1 MNSFKIAWRSIQQ
14 RGFGSLLTIL
24 SMGLGVTMVVAVLT
38 IHGVVSQS
46 FRANN
51 SFGYNII
58 VGARGGGLQLTLNS
72 VYYLSKPVENIPYEY
87 YLAFCDK
94 ETRSRDL
101 KNSIAYH
108 AKQAVDET
116 MALTALALPG
126 SAGMGAALSDAIIK
140 DAFDFQQTSAMKLN
154 ERGLYKRYTH
164 IAVPLCQGDYYV
176 DPETQLAFRC
186 VGTTP
191 NFFTDL
197 VLDIDS
203 NKKFQFAEGRN
214 FVEKSDE
221 NGLFECV
228 VGAVVANRCDIK
240 IGDKLQATHGDPNS
254 SSAHIHEQDY
264 TVVGIIDG
272 TGTPNDRVV
281 FLNMEGFF
289 LMEDHAKTIEK
300 DGVLKTEDDLNN
312 EAQDEPVLA
321 PLDDSF
327 FDDEGDPP
335 ETIENNP
342 DAAVEPTPPET
353 PQLSREEEFARK
365 QNATRVPLPIEQREV
380 TSILIRTSLS
390 DEVGAIGYFLPGQ
403 INEGDLET
411 TLNWTPYRP
420 ERSQKAA
427 QAVNP
432 VMEVASLFQ
441 VFVDPIRWMLLALTS
456 MICIVSALS
465 ILVGIYNSMNQRKHE
480 IAVMR
485 ALGANR
491 VRVMNIILCES
502 VLLALMGGLLG
513 WVLGHSLNGLL
524 GPSVEDRTGVALG
537 FFDFAPAVEISVLT
551 LGIIPDSLISAS
563 VSPELLVIPGLMLL
577 AVLVGIYPAISAYR
591 TDVSKSLGK

>member
-126 SAGMGAALSDAIIK
+126 SVGMGAALSDAIVK

-228 VGAVVANRCDIK
+228 VGAVVASRCDIK

-335 ETIENNP
+335 ATIENNP
-342 DAAVEPTPPET
+342 DAVVEPTPPET

-513 WVLGHSLNGLL
+513 WVLGHSLNELL
-524 GPSVEDRTGVALG
+524 GSSVEDRTGVALG

>member
-14 RGFGSLLTIL
+14 RGFGSLLTIV

-87 YLAFCDK
+87 YLAFCDQ
-94 ETRSRDL
+94 ETRERDL

-108 AKQAVDET
+108 AKQTVEET
-116 MALTALALPG
+116 MALTSPALPG
-126 SAGMGAALSDAIIK
+126 SIGIGAALSNALIK

-203 NKKFQFAEGRN
+203 NKKFEFAEGRN
-214 FVEKSDE
+214 FFEKSDE

-228 VGAVVANRCDIK
+228 VGSIVADRCDIK

-300 DGVLKTEDDLNN
+300 DGVLKTEDDRN
-312 EAQDEPVLA
+312 EETQDEVALD

-327 FDDEGDPP
+327 FDDEGDSP
-335 ETIENNP
+335 EIAEGNP
-342 DAAVEPTPPET
+342 AASTGPITPET
-353 PQLSREEEFARK
+353 PQLSQEQEFARK
-365 QNATRVPLPIEQREV
+365 QNATRVPLPVEQREV
-380 TSILIRTSLS
+380 TSILVRTSLS
-390 DEVGAIGYFLPGQ
+390 DEVGAIGFFLPGQ

-411 TLNWTPYRP
+411 TLDWTAYRP

-441 VFVDPIRWMLLALTS
+441 VFVDPIRWLLLGLTC
-456 MICIVSALS
+456 MICIVSSLS
-465 ILVGIYNSMNQRKHE
+465 ILVGIYNSMNQRQHE

-491 VRVMNIILCES
+491 SRVMSIILCES

-513 WVLGHSLNGLL
+513 WLLGHSLNGLL
-524 GPSVEDRTGVALG
+524 GPTVENSTGVPLG
-537 FFDFAPAVEISVLT
+537 FFDFAPSVDISVLT
-551 LGIIPDSLISAS
+551 LGFIPDSLIKGSA
-563 VSPELLVIPGLMLL
+563 SPELLVVPGLMLL
-577 AVLVGIYPAISAYR
+577 AILVGIYPAISAYR
-591 TDVSKSLGK
+591 TDVSKSLEK

>member
-14 RGFGSLLTIL
+14 RGFGSLLTIV

-87 YLAFCDK
+87 YLAFCDQ
-94 ETRSRDL
+94 ETRERDL

-108 AKQAVDET
+108 AKQTVEET
-116 MALTALALPG
+116 MALTSPALPG
-126 SAGMGAALSDAIIK
+126 SIGAALSDALIK

-203 NKKFQFAEGRN
+203 NKKFEFAEGRN

-228 VGAVVANRCDIK
+228 VGSIVADRCDIK

-300 DGVLKTEDDLNN
+300 DGVLKTEDDRN
-312 EAQDEPVLA
+312 EETQDEVALD

-327 FDDEGDPP
+327 FDDEGDSP
-335 ETIENNP
+335 EIAEVNP
-342 DAAVEPTPPET
+342 AASTDPINPET
-353 PQLSREEEFARK
+353 PQLSQEQEFARK
-365 QNATRVPLPIEQREV
+365 QNATRVPLPVEQREV
-380 TSILIRTSLS
+380 TSILVRTSLS
-390 DEVGAIGYFLPGQ
+390 DEVGAIGFFLPGQ

-411 TLNWTPYRP
+411 TLDWTAYRP

-441 VFVDPIRWMLLALTS
+441 VFVDPIRWLLLGLTC

-465 ILVGIYNSMNQRKHE
+465 ILVGIYNSMNQRQHE

-491 VRVMNIILCES
+491 SRVMSIILCES

-513 WVLGHSLNGLL
+513 WLLGHSLNGLL
-524 GPSVEDRTGVALG
+524 GPTVENSTGVPLG
-537 FFDFAPAVEISVLT
+537 FFDFAPSVDISVLT
-551 LGIIPDSLISAS
+551 LGFIPDSLIKGSA
-563 VSPELLVIPGLMLL
+563 SPELLVVPSLMLL
-577 AVLVGIYPAISAYR
+577 AILVGIYPAISAYR